1 MNCKSH
7 YTQPLTG
14 VSAKH
19 QQLRR
24 KNAKCELAIIIE
36 YFEYTKIIVGII
48 ILIASIMNYDQMMHY
63 LDLYQLWLEESGT
76 KTMSLN
82 LTLFSIYL
90 LGVLL
95 CLPST
100 PMAIFLGYSLQI
112 AHESMTSKSFR
123 CFII

>member
-14 VSAKH
+14 VSVNH

-24 KNAKCELAIIIE
+24 VNAKYELAKIIE
-36 YFEYTKIIVGII
+36 YFKYTKIIVGII
-48 ILIASIMNYDQMMHY
+48 ILIASLMNYDQMMHF
-63 LDLYQLWLEESGT
+63 LDLYQLWLEESDM
-76 KTMSLN
+76 KTMSLD

-90 LGVLL
+90 IGVLL

-112 AHESMTSKSFR
+112 AHESMISKSF
-123 CFII
+123 